1 MRAPVADQAK
11 TPKATA
17 VLPDVSLL
25 SLLFLLLL
33 HPPVLGP
40 AICYFFSSCSSAA
53 QGSPVKKRG
62 VGRWRLSEEG
72 RREAEQDQQRAGA
85 AAAGFESSP
94 LRSNHNPF
102 SPDGDGRGRGSAG
115 GGQVTLGVCV
125 LHCVVS
131 SVFVA
136 FLLLFCSVSRR
147 VVIYPFLLF
156 ALV

>member
-1 MRAPVADQAK
+1 MRAPVADHAK
-11 TPKATA
+11 TPSPPLFFLT
-17 VLPDVSLL
+17 SLFYLFFFFFCSPHPSLAPL
-25 SLLFLLLL
+25 SVIFS
-33 HPPVLGP
+33 
-40 AICYFFSSCSSAA
+40 SSCSSAA

-72 RREAEQDQQRAGA
+72 RREAEQDQQRAGAAA

-125 LHCVVS
+125 LHCVV
-131 SVFVA
+131 VCCV
-136 FLLLFCSVSRR
+136 L
-147 VVIYPFLLF
+147 
-156 ALV
+156 ALVSCHVHVRFYSRVGVSSSD